1 MKWVLFSMMRRQSER
16 LPDKMLKR
24 IWTPIGHVS
33 LAAWAAHRLGS
44 MAKSL
49 GLDYMI
55 GVSQDE
61 FPTLV
66 RSHPSIWRSPESLTA
81 ETVAILQKDIP
92 PRFDDYDWALHVNAC
107 CPLLTVETV
116 GKFIDEASAK
126 FGCNYEHGVQ
136 PAFEEN
142 GFVYDGDDRLYPPS
156 DELLS
161 LNTKTNRPFFV
172 PCHAFSAFPAKR
184 VGRFLTPTGGYVS
197 VGKRRSEFLDIDT
210 ADDLEI
216 VAAFSSWRYR
226 QLCSIVE

>member
-33 LAAWAAHRLGS
+33 LAHWAAHRLAD

-49 GLDYMI
+49 GLDYVI
-55 GVSQDE
+55 GIAHDE
-61 FPTLV
+61 FPALV
-66 RSHPSIWRSPESLTA
+66 RVHPTIWRSPESLAA
-81 ETVAILQKDIP
+81 ETVATLQRDIP
-92 PRFDDYDWALHVNAC
+92 PRFDDYDWALHINAC
-107 CPLLTVETV
+107 CPLLTTATV
-116 GKFIDEASAK
+116 GRFIEEASAK

-136 PAFEEN
+136 PAFEDN
-142 GFVYDGDDRLYPPS
+142 GFVYVGNDRLYPPGR
-156 DELLS
+156 ELLS
-161 LNTKTNRPFFV
+161 LNTKTNSPFFV

-184 VGRFLTPTGGYVS
+184 VGRLLTPTGGYIS

-226 QLCSIVE
+226 QLCSIIE